1 MMISINVA
9 TMCSNK

>member
-1 MMISINVA
+1 MISINVA